1 MTQHVDVDERRL
13 VSARTASHGFG
24 AGQTEARR
32 LMTQWPTD
40 EAAARAA
47 QILDHVELAQDYAQ
61 AAPSL
66 FEEYAEQLRAN
77 EPTED
82 QLTRDRHATLAAI
95 YQAGFDIG
103 FSAALVE
110 GSNTLLGRR
119 GAVAE
124 TGTEPAAD
132 NTDIA
137 YLTFS

>member
-32 LMTQWPTD
+32 LMAQWPED
-40 EAAARAA
+40 EAGQRAA
-47 QILDHVELAQDYAQ
+47 EILDHVELAQDYAQ

-66 FEEYAEQLRAN
+66 FDEYAEQLRATD
-77 EPTED
+77 PGD
-82 QLTRDRHATLAAI
+82 DDFTRERRATLAAI

-110 GSNTLLGRR
+110 GCDTMLGRR
-119 GAVAE
+119 VKAAE
-124 TGTEPAAD
+124 TGVEHPAD
-132 NTDIA
+132 STDVA
-137 YLTFS
+137 YLTWS